1 MLHNSER
8 KTMVCSLDFS
18 GKHSLFSGRIWS
30 MEMLCYSFWGVFLSF
45 VDSQDLSAFFIS
57 LFLIM
62 DMN

>member
-1 MLHNSER
+1 
-8 KTMVCSLDFS
+8 MVCSLDFS

-30 MEMLCYSFWGVFLSF
+30 MEMLCYSFFNCFARVFLSF